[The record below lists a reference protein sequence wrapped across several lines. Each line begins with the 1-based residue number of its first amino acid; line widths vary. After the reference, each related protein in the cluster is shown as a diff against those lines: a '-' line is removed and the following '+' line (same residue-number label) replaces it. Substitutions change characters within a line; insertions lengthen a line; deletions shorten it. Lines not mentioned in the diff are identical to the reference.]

1 MKLAVIAAALSL
13 AAFSAN
19 ADDRLIRFD
28 GAIGSQPLRAGG
40 LVNDVRGV
48 APGGRPWVISSL
60 RVDIRTDGRIS
71 EDGRGL
77 LIGGGDTVASNANQ
91 SVKATLICTTAT
103 PPAVPPLIDSIV
115 VPLEANGDFRIED
128 EIKLPAECPS
138 PVLLIRNAGGAWF
151 AAGIPKL

>member
-1 MKLAVIAAALSL
+1 
-13 AAFSAN
+13 
-19 ADDRLIRFD
+19 
-28 GAIGSQPLRAGG
+28 
-40 LVNDVRGV
+40 
-48 APGGRPWVISSL
+48 
-60 RVDIRTDGRIS
+60 
-71 EDGRGL
+71 
-77 LIGGGDTVASNANQ
+77 
-91 SVKATLICTTAT
+91 VKATLICTTAT